1 MTKLLRDSC
10 LHLNKIKHS
19 LHDPQKT
26 TTDAPETDVYVS
38 GEKLP
43 VVSDFKYQ
51 GIILDSNLSFKKQI
65 KKVTQITKFNLA
77 NFPKHMQLL
86 LTIEVTKL

>member
-1 MTKLLRDSC
+1 MTKLLRGSC

-19 LHDPQKT
+19 LHVKKT
-26 TTDAPETDVYVS
+26 PTDAPETDVYVS

-51 GIILDSNLSFKKQI
+51 GIILDSNLSFKKLI
-65 KKVTQITKFNLA
+65 KKVTQITKFNPA
-77 NFPKHMQLL
+77 NFPKHM
-86 LTIEVTKL
+86 K